1 MIAKTTIYEFSLEE
15 VKKAI
20 VKELGVDYDKT
31 VIEAVTVEIGD
42 ERFGATTRKVTGVKV
57 TVKT

>member
-1 MIAKTTIYEFSLEE
+1 MIAKTTTYEFSLEE

-20 VKELGVDYDKT
+20 VKELGVDPNKT
-31 VIEAVTVEIGD
+31 VIEAVLVETGD
-42 ERFGATTRKVTGVKV
+42 ERFGGSRKEVTGIKV